1 MDQEA
6 EALARE
12 ISDALYSDEWHS
24 THAVAYSLMAMAEM
38 YGVDGSGGDFTFQQS
53 RAGGDLETVT
63 SASPVHSAELA
74 DVPAGGESL
83 EILNTTE
90 RTLYGSVVVEGV
102 PAAGDEV
109 AASSGLRIE
118 VVYQDASGAPID
130 VRRVVQGSDLVA
142 RVTVTNGTRM
152 ALENLALEHRV
163 PAGWEILNP
172 RMAGDETATQ
182 APFEYQDIRDDR
194 VHTYFA
200 LNAGESKTFTTLLNA
215 AYLGMFYLPSV
226 SAEAMYDN
234 TKHARTAGYMVR
246 VVDSV
251 R

>member
-1 MDQEA
+1 
-6 EALARE
+6 
-12 ISDALYSDEWHS
+12 
-24 THAVAYSLMAMAEM
+24 
-38 YGVDGSGGDFTFQQS
+38 
-53 RAGGDLETVT
+53 
-63 SASPVHSAELA
+63 
-74 DVPAGGESL
+74 
-83 EILNTTE
+83 
-90 RTLYGSVVVEGV
+90 VVVEGV

-118 VVYQDASGAPID
+118 VVYEDASGAPVD

-142 RVTVTNGTRM
+142 RVTVTNGTRL